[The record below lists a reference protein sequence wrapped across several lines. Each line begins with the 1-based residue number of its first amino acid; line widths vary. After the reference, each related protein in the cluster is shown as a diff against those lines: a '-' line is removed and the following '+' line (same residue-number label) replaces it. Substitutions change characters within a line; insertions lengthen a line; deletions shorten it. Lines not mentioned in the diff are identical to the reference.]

1 MTSAVAL
8 LRGIN
13 VGGHRLV
20 PMADLRSVAE
30 SIGHRNPRT
39 HVASGNLVFATG
51 KAVETAAAELEN
63 AIEKR
68 FGFAVD
74 VIVRTRDEWQVYLD
88 SNPFRAAAE
97 QEPKWVWMFLSKQP
111 PRDEAV
117 AELAAAAPSIAV
129 KQAGGAI
136 WVHFREGGSMR
147 VLTIKWDRIIGSPST
162 SRNWR
167 TVQTIGRMLD
177 EVQIG

>member
-1 MTSAVAL
+1 MKSVVAL

-39 HVASGNLVFATG
+39 YVASGNLVFATG
-51 KAVETAAAELEN
+51 KAVGTAAAELEQ
-63 AIEKR
+63 AIENR

-97 QEPKWVWMFLSKQP
+97 HEPKWIWMFLSKQR

-129 KQAGGAI
+129 KQAGDAI

>member
-1 MTSAVAL
+1 
-8 LRGIN
+8 
-13 VGGHRLV
+13 
-20 PMADLRSVAE
+20 MADLRAVAE
-30 SIGHRNPRT
+30 SIGLADPMT
-39 HVASGNLVFATG
+39 YVASGNLVFRTDKSPATAG
-51 KAVETAAAELEN
+51 RALEK
-63 AIEKR
+63 AIEQR

-74 VIVRTRDEWQVYLD
+74 VIVRSRDEWHVYLD
-88 SNPFRAAAE
+88 SNPFRTAAD
-97 QEPKWVWMFLSKQP
+97 QEPKWVWLFLSKQR
-111 PRDEAV
+111 PREETI
-117 AELAAAAPSIAV
+117 AELTAATPSIGVAR
-129 KQAGGAI
+129 ADDAI